1 VGWTPCIGPVLSA
14 ILTMGFSS
22 ADVGIAAVLLIAY
35 SAGLAVPFLAAALA
49 LPRLRPIF
57 ELLRR
62 HHRAVEV
69 VSGLFVIGVGILILT
84 NAFARM
90 AGLFTFV
97 L

>member
-1 VGWTPCIGPVLSA
+1 MLSA

-22 ADVGIAAVLLIAY
+22 ADVGIAAILLIAY

-57 ELLRR
+57 DLLRR
-62 HHRAVEV
+62 HHGAVEV
-69 VSGLFVIGVGILILT
+69 VSGLFVIGVGVLILT